1 MTQSLTHRIGGA
13 RIPAAAGSGVE
24 RRNPSDLAEVVS
36 VSPEGDGDLLDAA
49 LDAAQAAQP
58 AWADASPEKRSD
70 CLNRVAD
77 LLMDRAGAIGTLLAR
92 EEGKTLPEARAEA
105 ERAAR
110 IFRYFGGEA
119 LRLHGRSQPSTR
131 PGMEVES
138 RPEALG
144 TVGLITPW
152 NFPIAIPAWKAAPAL
167 AFGNAVVLKPA
178 GITGAVASA
187 LADAID
193 DAGIPSGVF
202 NLVFVP
208 GRVAGRMAG
217 DPRVAGL
224 SFTGS
229 TGVGRQLAG
238 DASASGKRLQ
248 LEMGGKNPLV
258 VMDDAELDR
267 AVQIALDGC
276 FFSSGQRCTASSRLI
291 VHDRIHDAFVKA
303 LAQRMAEVRVGHAL
317 DPDTQIGPVASEEQ
331 RGGCEHYL
339 AAAVREGGTLV
350 QGGERLSRTTE
361 GYFLSPALI
370 TDTRPEMT
378 VNQEEI
384 FGPVASV
391 IRVGSL
397 DEAIAVAND
406 SKFGLSSGIVTTS
419 LANAHSFRRR
429 VQAGMVMVNA
439 PTAGVDYHVPF
450 GGTKASSY
458 GPREQGFAAAD
469 FYTRTKTIY
478 TNP

>member
-1 MTQSLTHRIGGA
+1 MSAIA
-13 RIPAAAGSGVE
+13 VVE
-24 RRNPSDLAEVVS
+24 RRNPSDLGEVVS
-36 VSPEGDGDLLDAA
+36 LAPEGDADVLSTA
-49 LDAAQAAQP
+49 LDAAHAAQP
-58 AWADASPEKRSD
+58 GWADASPELRSD
-70 CLNRVAD
+70 CVNRVAD
-77 LLMDRAGAIGTLLAR
+77 LLMARTDEIGTLLAR
-92 EEGKTLPEARAEA
+92 EEGKTLPEAKAETM
-105 ERAAR
+105 RAAR

-119 LRLHGRSQPSTR
+119 LRLHGRSLPSTR
-131 PGMEVES
+131 PGMEVET

-144 TVGLITPW
+144 VVGLITPW
-152 NFPIAIPAWKAAPAL
+152 NFPIAIPAWKVAPAL

-187 LADAID
+187 MADAIEE
-193 DAGIPSGVF
+193 AGVPAGVF

-208 GRVAGRMAG
+208 GRTAGSMAR
-217 DPRVAGL
+217 DPRVSAI

-238 DASASGKRLQ
+238 EAAVSGKRLQ

-258 VMDDAELDR
+258 IMDDADLDR

-276 FFSSGQRCTASSRLI
+276 FFSTGQRCTASSRLI
-291 VHDRIHDAFVKA
+291 VHDGIHDAFVAA
-303 LAQRMAEVRVGHAL
+303 LARRMAEVRVGNAL
-317 DPDTQIGPVASEEQ
+317 DPQAQIGPVASEEQ
-331 RGGCEHYL
+331 RDGCEHYL
-339 AAAVREGGTLV
+339 SVAVREGGTLV
-350 QGGERLSRTTE
+350 QGGDRLRLATD

-370 TDTRPEMT
+370 TGTSREMT

-391 IRVGSL
+391 IRVADL

-406 SKFGLSSGIVTTS
+406 STFGLSSGIVTRS
-419 LANAHSFRRR
+419 LANAHAFRKR

-450 GGTKASSY
+450 GGAKGSSY

-478 TNP
+478 INP